1 MTPRSA
7 TPSHL
12 KKRASAW
19 AARVADAVYG
29 AATCGA
35 YGRLQQEAAWLQN
48 ASVAAEATLLRLQL
62 EAATTEQAAVEATR
76 AHELRLLEL
85 RDQPE
90 ARRVL
95 HEERMAAEQTRRGM
109 RLGAGVPTAGRAFI
123 HRCCEQADADRGG
136 GASRGAGAG
145 GAGGEGQGRDAAVK
159 RRLFTAAEL

>member
-1 MTPRSA
+1 MTPRPPRSA

-19 AARVADAVYG
+19 AACVADAVYG

-48 ASVAAEATLLRLQL
+48 ASVTAEAALLRLQL

-95 HEERMAAEQTRRGM
+95 HEERMAAEQTRRM
-109 RLGAGVPTAGRAFI
+109 RIEAEERAAA
-123 HRCCEQADADRGG
+123 REREARAERDKVAMQLWSEAQREVYDRV
-136 GASRGAGAG
+136 
-145 GAGGEGQGRDAAVK
+145 AA
-159 RRLFTAAEL
+159 

>member
-1 MTPRSA
+1 MTPRTPRSA

-109 RLGAGVPTAGRAFI
+109 WLGACLRPGVPSYTGA
-123 HRCCEQADADRGG
+123 
-136 GASRGAGAG
+136 ASRRMRIEAEERA
-145 GAGGEGQGRDAAVK
+145 AAREREARAERDKVAMQ
-159 RRLFTAAEL
+159 L